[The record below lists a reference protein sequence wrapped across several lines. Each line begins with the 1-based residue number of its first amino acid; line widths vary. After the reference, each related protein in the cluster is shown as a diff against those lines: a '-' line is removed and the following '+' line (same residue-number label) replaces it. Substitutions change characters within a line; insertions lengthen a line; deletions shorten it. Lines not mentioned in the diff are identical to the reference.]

1 MQNFIKLGISIG
13 DPNGIGPEIILKAL
27 SEEDS
32 LSGIIPIIYSEL
44 DIIEFYLNHLS
55 IKADVNIID
64 DPMKAKYGRLNIFQL
79 SNSNFKVDFGQ
90 QKKESGQVAFQSLS
104 TASEHAL
111 KKLID
116 GIVTAPIDKN
126 TIQGDNFDFN
136 GHTEYL
142 TSITNKNES
151 LMLMAHGKLKVGIVT
166 NHLSIDQVSNAI
178 TVGAILNKISL
189 MDQSLKRDFKI
200 KNPKIGLLGLNPHSG
215 DGGLIGQ
222 QEVKIVQPAID
233 QAIEKGFNVLGPFP
247 ADGFFASGNY
257 KEYDGI
263 LGMYHDQGLIPFK
276 ILSKNQ
282 GVNFT
287 AGLPIIRTSPDHGT
301 AYDIAGKNKASFI
314 SFQNA
319 ILMAKQIYLN
329 RVKD

>member
-27 SEEDS
+27 TEKGS
-32 LSGIIPIIYSEL
+32 LNDIIPIIYSEL
-44 DIIEFYLNHLS
+44 EIIEFYLNHLS

-64 DPMKAKYGRLNIFQL
+64 DPLKAKYGYLNIYQL
-79 SNSNFKVDFGQ
+79 SNSNFKIDFGK
-90 QKKESGQVAFQSLS
+90 QKKESAQVAFKSLS
-104 TASEHAL
+104 KSSEHTL
-111 KKLID
+111 KNLID

-126 TIQGDNFDFN
+126 TIQGHNFDFS
-136 GHTEYL
+136 GHTEYF
-142 TSITNKNES
+142 TSIANRSQS
-151 LMLMAHGKLKVGIVT
+151 LMLMVHGKLKVGIVT
-166 NHLSIDQVSNAI
+166 NHLSIDQVSKAI

-189 MDQSLKRDFKI
+189 LDDSLKRDFKI

-222 QEVKIVQPAID
+222 QEVKIIQPAIQ

-247 ADGFFASGNY
+247 ADGFFASENY
-257 KEYDGI
+257 KEYDGV
-263 LGMYHDQGLIPFK
+263 LGMYHDQGLTPFK

-314 SFQNA
+314 SFKNA
-319 ILMAKQIYLN
+319 MLLAKQIYLN
-329 RVKD
+329 RSKD

>member
-1 MQNFIKLGISIG
+1 MENFIKLGISIG
-13 DPNGIGPEIILKAL
+13 DPNGIGPEVILKAL
-27 SEEDS
+27 SQEDG
-32 LSGIIPIIYSEL
+32 LNGITPIIYSNLE
-44 DIIEFYLNHLS
+44 IVEFYLNHLN
-55 IKADVNIID
+55 IKADINIID
-64 DPMKAKYGRLNIFQL
+64 DPMKAKYGILNIFPL
-79 SNSNFKVDFGQ
+79 SNSNFKIDFGQ

-104 TASEHAL
+104 TASEHAV
-111 KKLID
+111 KNLID
-116 GIVTAPIDKN
+116 GIVTAPIDKK
-126 TIQGDNFDFN
+126 TIQGDNFCFN

-142 TSITNKNES
+142 TSITNKNQS
-151 LMLMAHGKLKVGIVT
+151 LMLMVYGKLKIGIVT
-166 NHLSIDQVSNAI
+166 NHLSIDQVSKAI
-178 TVGAILNKISL
+178 TIDAISYKISL
-189 MDQSLKRDFKI
+189 MVQSLKKDFKI

-222 QEVKIVQPAID
+222 QEVKIIQPAINL
-233 QAIEKGFNVLGPFP
+233 ATETGINVLGPFP

-287 AGLPIIRTSPDHGT
+287 AGLPIIRTSPDHGI

-319 ILMAKQIYLN
+319 MLLAKQIHIN
-329 RVKD
+329 RSKN

>member
-1 MQNFIKLGISIG
+1 MQNLIKLGISIG

-27 SEEDS
+27 LEEDG
-32 LSGIIPIIYSEL
+32 LNGIIPIIYSEL

-55 IKADVNIID
+55 IKSHLNIIN
-64 DPMKAKYGRLNIFQL
+64 DPMKAKYGRLNVFQL
-79 SNSNFKVDFGQ
+79 SNSNFKVDFGR
-90 QKKESGQVAFQSLS
+90 QKKESGQVAFKSLS
-104 TASEHAL
+104 TASEHAM
-111 KKLID
+111 KNIID

-126 TIQGDNFDFN
+126 TIQGDNFYFN

-142 TSITNKNES
+142 TSITNKNQS

-166 NHLSIDQVSNAI
+166 NHLSIDQVSKAI

-222 QEVKIVQPAID
+222 QEVKIIQPAID
-233 QAIEKGFNVLGPFP
+233 QATKKGFNVLGPFP

-257 KEYDGI
+257 KKYDGI

-276 ILSKNQ
+276 ILSKNK

-319 ILMAKQIYLN
+319 MLLAKQIYLN
-329 RVKD
+329 RSKY

>member
-27 SEEDS
+27 SSEDG
-32 LSGIIPIIYSEL
+32 LNGIIPIIYSEL

-55 IKADVNIID
+55 IKAYVNIID
-64 DPMKAKYGRLNIFQL
+64 DPIKAKYGRLNIFQL

-104 TASEHAL
+104 KASEHAV
-111 KKLID
+111 KNLID

-126 TIQGDNFDFN
+126 TIQGDNFNFN

-151 LMLMAHGKLKVGIVT
+151 LMLMAHDKLKVGIVT
-166 NHLSIDQVSNAI
+166 NHLSIDQVSKAI

-222 QEVKIVQPAID
+222 QEVKIIQPAID
-233 QAIEKGFNVLGPFP
+233 QATEKGFNVLGPFP

-301 AYDIAGKNKASFI
+301 AYEIAGKNKASFI

-319 ILMAKQIYLN
+319 ILLAKQIYLN
-329 RVKD
+329 RSKY